1 MTDVAAAIGL
11 VQLERLDDLA
21 EHRAAIAAR
30 YDRAFASSGLVELPP
45 RRDGDRHAWHLYV
58 IRLALEGLSLDR
70 AAVIERLGEAGI
82 GTSVHFIPL
91 HLHPYYQREF
101 GYRHGDFPNAERLYE
116 RSISLPIWP
125 GMTDSQIDRV
135 AVTLLEILDAARRPV
150 SV

>member
-1 MTDVAAAIGL
+1 ML
-11 VQLERLDDLA
+11 FR
-21 EHRAAIAAR
+21 
-30 YDRAFASSGLVELPP
+30 S

-70 AAVIERLGEAGI
+70 AAVIERLAEAGI

-101 GYRHGDFPNAERLYE
+101 GYRAGDFPNAERLYE